1 MLKPLNSKNLQKH
14 IFATYI
20 NIRYG
25 AAVIAFVFPL
35 LLWFGGEFIYDVPR
49 QCSMSAYYHA
59 DQTTP
64 HCDEQK
70 ALTDDYK
77 VELGQYPNTDEP
89 YPLGQSHNGEMR
101 SYFVGLLFMLGGI
114 FYLYK
119 GYSDEENIALNLAG
133 VFAFGVALFPMD
145 WTGKASGL
153 SLHGV
158 FAVLLFLS
166 IAYVCLFR
174 ASDTLKEMTNLQQK
188 QRFIY
193 GYQITGWSMIVSPLV
208 AWLFTV
214 VIKSMGAFV
223 FFAEMFGIWAFASYW
238 LLKSRELSITHAE
251 QKALYGNLDM
261 KNKK

>member
-1 MLKPLNSKNLQKH
+1 MFKTKNPEKLQKH

-25 AAVIAFVFPL
+25 AAVIAFIFPL
-35 LLWFGGEFIYDVPR
+35 LLWFGGQWIYDVPR

-59 DQTTP
+59 DDSTP
-64 HCDEQK
+64 HCDLQK
-70 ALTDDYK
+70 QLIDVYQANF
-77 VELGQYPNTDEP
+77 ELEPNDNKP
-89 YPLGQSHNGEMR
+89 YPLGDVDHGEMR

-119 GYSDEENIALNLAG
+119 GYSDKENIALNCAG

-145 WTGKASGL
+145 WTGNASGL
-153 SLHGV
+153 SLHGI

-166 IAYVCLFR
+166 IAFVCLFC
-174 ASDTLKEMTNLQQK
+174 APETLREMNNKQQK
-188 QRFIY
+188 KRFTRSY
-193 GYQITGWSMIVSPLV
+193 RLMGVLMIISPAI

-214 VIKSMGAFV
+214 AIKSMGAYV
-223 FFAEMFGIWAFASYW
+223 FFAEMFGIWVFAAYW

-251 QKALYGNLDM
+251 QKALSGNLKM
-261 KNKK
+261 KD